1 LINEQ
6 INTFRTISFLASE
19 HLSLKALDPF
29 NQIMSAANTNQ
40 KNDLPSTVSVK
51 LDRDNYPLWKSLV
64 LPLIRGCKYDGYM
77 LGTKKCPDQ
86 FVTSTDNSKKIN
98 PDFEDWQAHDQ
109 ALLGWLMNS
118 MTVDIAT
125 QVLHCETS
133 KQLWDEAQSL
143 AGAHTR
149 SRIIYLK
156 SEFHNTHKGE
166 MKMEQYLAKMK
177 NLADK
182 LKLAGSPI
190 SSSDLMIQTL
200 NGLDSEYNPVVVKL
214 SDQTNISWVD
224 LQAQLL
230 AFESRLDQLN
240 NFNNINLNASA
251 NFASKNESE
260 ATNLDHEEIGEDL
273 IPEA

>member
-1 LINEQ
+1 MEYTHHYSPFSI
-6 INTFRTISFLASE
+6 LASE
-19 HLSLKALDPF
+19 HLSLKALDPLDLT
-29 NQIMSAANTNQ
+29 MSVANKEQ

-77 LGTKKCPDQ
+77 LGTKQCPNQ
-86 FVTSTDNSKKIN
+86 FLTSTDNTNKIN
-98 PDFEDWQAHDQ
+98 PDFEDWQANDQ

-149 SRIIYLK
+149 SKIIYLK

-200 NGLDSEYNPVVVKL
+200 NELDSEYNPVVVKL
-214 SDQTNISWVD
+214 SDQINISW
-224 LQAQLL
+224 
-230 AFESRLDQLN
+230 
-240 NFNNINLNASA
+240 
-251 NFASKNESE
+251 E
-260 ATNLDHEEIGEDL
+260 ATNSDHEAIGEDL
-273 IPEA
+273 ISEA